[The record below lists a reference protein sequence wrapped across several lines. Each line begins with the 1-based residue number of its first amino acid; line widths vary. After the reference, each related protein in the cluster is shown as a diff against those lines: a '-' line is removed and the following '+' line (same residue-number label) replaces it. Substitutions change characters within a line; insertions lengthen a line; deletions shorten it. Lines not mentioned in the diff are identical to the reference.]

1 MFDKL
6 TQIYTMY
13 FLLQHAYCHL
23 ITWLV
28 LIPHTPTISRFF
40 NVPFTCL
47 YKVPVQSSIIYPET
61 LSFIHSFRFYV
72 NVNIIEYKFKDST
85 MLAMGG
91 VRGSQGNLS
100 MRRSMWRSM
109 WGSMWRAMWH
119 TWITDNNVLHVILN
133 ENWYLEL
140 CSNTHKQSQHCAAQN
155 PYTLLLNTISIYS
168 WNIGDYCA
176 YAMTHWLINFILFCP
191 FNNTVSKHVKII
203 CIWTWFNSR
212 FTVLAIFII
221 FWFDEKSLPR
231 GVKYSCK

>member
-1 MFDKL
+1 
-6 TQIYTMY
+6 MY

-133 ENWYLEL
+133 ENWYLVL
-140 CSNTHKQSQHCAAQN
+140 CSNTLSSLSIALRKILTLYCLTPFQ
-155 PYTLLLNTISIYS
+155 YT
-168 WNIGDYCA
+168 
-176 YAMTHWLINFILFCP
+176 HEILVI
-191 FNNTVSKHVKII
+191 TAHTQ
-203 CIWTWFNSR
+203 WRT
-212 FTVLAIFII
+212 
-221 FWFDEKSLPR
+221 D
-231 GVKYSCK
+231 